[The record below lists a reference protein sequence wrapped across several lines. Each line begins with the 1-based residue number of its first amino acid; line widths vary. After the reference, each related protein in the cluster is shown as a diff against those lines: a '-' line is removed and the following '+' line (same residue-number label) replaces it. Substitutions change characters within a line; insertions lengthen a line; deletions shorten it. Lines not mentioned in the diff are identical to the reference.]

1 MTKHLISFFFAI
13 LLIGL
18 ASCLNEKEDLSN
30 NPHPSAVSIQTNT
43 LAPNI
48 ESTVFTIDETNLT
61 ISNSDSIAYNS
72 RIDKLVPVFSF
83 AEGVEQILI
92 NGTIWNTT
100 DSIDFSSPVII
111 QFKAKDKLT
120 TAEYTFKVNKHT
132 VDPEAIT
139 WTKRADNFTNLTNI
153 EEMAGLWFQSQA
165 ILFVQKGNE
174 TFVLKSNNGQ
184 TWTEATSSNIPLEV
198 STILVHKNAILAISK
213 NHHLITSVDGINW
226 SIISSSDEIS
236 FINILCSLQNKAWIV
251 GDKNNI
257 TYIYSYNSESET
269 ITEVTTVS
277 DKLPYIEVS
286 KAMMKTKNGIEK
298 SVLISG
304 KNNNDTPVY
313 SVFSSMTG
321 DYWVNVIT
329 ETASLTFG
337 ERIHATAIWLDSK
350 LLLFGGSTA
359 NNNNLLDVYI
369 SSDEGYTWEI
379 ASSNKQLPV
388 EIGARK
394 KMIGFVDS
402 NNTLWLIGG
411 IDALGNIQSDVW
423 QGRLNKFDFIKQ
435 D

>member
-1 MTKHLISFFFAI
+1 
-13 LLIGL
+13 
-18 ASCLNEKEDLSN
+18 
-30 NPHPSAVSIQTNT
+30 
-43 LAPNI
+43 
-48 ESTVFTIDETNLT
+48 
-61 ISNSDSIAYNS
+61 
-72 RIDKLVPVFSF
+72 
-83 AEGVEQILI
+83 
-92 NGTIWNTT
+92 
-100 DSIDFSSPVII
+100 
-111 QFKAKDKLT
+111 
-120 TAEYTFKVNKHT
+120 
-132 VDPEAIT
+132 
-139 WTKRADNFTNLTNI
+139 
-153 EEMAGLWFQSQA
+153 MAGLWFQSQA

-198 STILVHKNAILAISK
+198 NTILVHKNAILAISK

-236 FINILCSLQNKAWIV
+236 FINILCSLQNIAWIV

-257 TYIYSYNSESET
+257 TYIDSYNSESET

-304 KNNNDTPVY
+304 KTNNDTPVY

-350 LLLFGGSTA
+350 LLLFGGTTA
-359 NNNNLLDVYI
+359 TNTTLLDVYI
-369 SSDEGYTWEI
+369 SSDEGYSCEI
-379 ASSNKQLPV
+379 ASSNKHLTV
-388 EIGARK
+388 EIG
-394 KMIGFVDS
+394 DS
-402 NNTLWLIGG
+402 
-411 IDALGNIQSDVW
+411 
-423 QGRLNKFDFIKQ
+423 KQ
-435 D
+435 

>member
-43 LAPNI
+43 LAPDI

-139 WTKRADNFTNLTNI
+139 WTKRADNFTNLTNL

-251 GDKNNI
+251 GDKNNT

-298 SVLISG
+298 SVLI
-304 KNNNDTPVY
+304 
-313 SVFSSMTG
+313 
-321 DYWVNVIT
+321 I
-329 ETASLTFG
+329 
-337 ERIHATAIWLDSK
+337 
-350 LLLFGGSTA
+350 
-359 NNNNLLDVYI
+359 
-369 SSDEGYTWEI
+369 
-379 ASSNKQLPV
+379 
-388 EIGARK
+388 
-394 KMIGFVDS
+394 
-402 NNTLWLIGG
+402 
-411 IDALGNIQSDVW
+411 
-423 QGRLNKFDFIKQ
+423 
-435 D
+435 